1 MTMDALRSMAAQ
13 AATVFLILLFV
24 RAAWHKIGDYGRFA
38 GFLADYRLLPAALVD
53 SAARA
58 LIAAELGCV
67 ALLAWPASG
76 SAGALAAA
84 GLLLL
89 YAVAIAV
96 SLARGQRRIDCG
108 CGGAPQHL
116 SWALVA
122 RNLALAALAV
132 PAAAGGPLDLY
143 AGAVAVLAGLLLWG
157 AYLLVEQVIANADR
171 RLQLLAARQAQS
183 SR

>member
-1 MTMDALRSMAAQ
+1 MDALRSMAAQ

-38 GFLADYRLLPAALVD
+38 GFLADYRLLPAAL
-53 SAARA
+53 
-58 LIAAELGCV
+58 
-67 ALLAWPASG
+67 
-76 SAGALAAA
+76 AAA

-96 SLARGQRRIDCG
+96 SLGRGQRRIDCG

-116 SWALVA
+116 SWALGV
-122 RNLALAALAV
+122 RNLALAALAALAV